1 MQRGN
6 SLEKTPMLGKIK
18 CKRRRQYQRMRWLDS
33 IMDSTDMN
41 VNKLWDIVE
50 DREAWCANI
59 HRVERAGHNLAIE
72 QQQQE
77 QKHIILLKIN
87 Y

>member
-33 IMDSTDMN
+33 IMDSMDLN
-41 VNKLWDIVE
+41 LSKLWETVK
-50 DREAWCANI
+50 DREAWLAAI
-59 HRVERAGHNLAIE
+59 HGISELEMTLYLRRHLQNF
-72 QQQQE
+72 
-77 QKHIILLKIN
+77 
-87 Y
+87 